1 MTPPRELTPEPVEV
15 SSRGH
20 PHWLLSSKTQDVIRR
35 RTITFY
41 IKNTHLGDAALDAY
55 KGCVARSMPFGQC
68 DKIPRDGEITVSV
81 IKKNCR
87 KLMSVNPKCLVP
99 LEPIPRGDVIVV
111 SGILLGVVGVAK
123 ENQGKHWVVT
133 FTLDGELAD
142 QTLEEKDLAPL
153 E

>member
-41 IKNTHLGDAALDAY
+41 IKNTHLGDAALGAY
-55 KGCVARSMPFGQC
+55 KGCIARSMPFGQC

-99 LEPIPRGDVIVV
+99 LEPIPGGDVIVV

-123 ENQGKHWVVT
+123 EKRGKHWVVT
-133 FTLDGELAD
+133 FTLDGESVE
-142 QTLEEKDLAPL
+142 QTIEEKVLAPL